1 MILPEYEDS
10 SEEGVGTSTMSTVCP
25 SVEFTTVS
33 DASCGAQGIIPEISG
48 KSQDIWWEGLD
59 YQTWIMVAAIYM
71 GLFLFL
77 RFIEVMKGVLN
88 VGRKYNSFCKN
99 VVLGCLAVCPRNRG
113 FNPRRV
119 RGDPIIRTR
128 NPSEGT
134 TATWGD
140 VRANSGFEEVE
151 LQAVPP
157 SKFFF
162 YKK

>member
-10 SEEGVGTSTMSTVCP
+10 SEEGVGTSTVATVCP
-25 SVEFTTVS
+25 SVECTTVS

-59 YQTWIMVAAIYM
+59 YQSWIMVAAIYM

-88 VGRKYNSFCKN
+88 VGRKYNSFCTN

-151 LQAVPP
+151 LQAVPT
-157 SKFFF
+157 SKFF